1 MLLTNY
7 IWDLLMSY
15 EIKKVLTMNINYRVQ
30 EKSFWKTKIRKEGRQ
45 YKNSASYQ
53 HLLYFCILSSFLQK
67 NSGRRMLTYY
77 HVKDE
82 KPRSSLMLYTFMLS
96 TIEQKRII
104 HSTYTVI
111 LIVCMHIRVFICV
124 LPKKIKQEQ
133 KIIISF

>member
-1 MLLTNY
+1 MFHTNY

-30 EKSFWKTKIRKEGRQ
+30 EKSFQKTKISNERRQ
-45 YKNSASYQ
+45 YKNSSSFQ
-53 HLLYFCILSSFLQK
+53 LLLYFCILSSFLQK
-67 NSGRRMLTYY
+67 NTGRRMLTYY

-82 KPRSSLMLYTFMLS
+82 KPRSSLMLYTFMLT
-96 TIEQKRII
+96 TIKQKRII

-111 LIVCMHIRVFICV
+111 LNVCMHIRVFICI

>member
-30 EKSFWKTKIRKEGRQ
+30 EKPFWKTKISNERRQ
-45 YKNSASYQ
+45 YKNSSSYQ
-53 HLLYFCILSSFLQK
+53 PLLYFCILTSFLQK
-67 NSGRRMLTYY
+67 NTGRRMLTYY

-82 KPRSSLMLYTFMLS
+82 KPRSSLMLYTFMLT

>member
-1 MLLTNY
+1 MFHTNY

-30 EKSFWKTKIRKEGRQ
+30 EKSFWKTKKSNEGRY
-45 YKNSASYQ
+45 YKNSSSYQ
-53 HLLYFCILSSFLQK
+53 LLLYFCILSSFLQK
-67 NSGRRMLTYY
+67 NTGRRMLTYY

-82 KPRSSLMLYTFMLS
+82 KPRSSLMLYTFMLA